1 MIKKTADITA
11 ATPKKTR
18 YVIKPSIFIAS
29 SPTALTGG
37 VKIIKRIS
45 PDCLPGEKN
54 AAGTG
59 WAAVKA

>member
-29 SPTALTGG
+29 SHAALTGG
-37 VKIIKRIS
+37 VKIISRIS
-45 PDCLPGEKN
+45 PVCPPGENN

-59 WAAVKA
+59 WASV